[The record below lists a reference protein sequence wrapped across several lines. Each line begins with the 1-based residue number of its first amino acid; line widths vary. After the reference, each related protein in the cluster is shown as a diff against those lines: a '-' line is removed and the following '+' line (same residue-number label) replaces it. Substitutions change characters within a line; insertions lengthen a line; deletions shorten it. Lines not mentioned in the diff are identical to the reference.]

1 MPSFDARLRWLPA
14 RLLGHGYTIGPWLLH
29 EVHPTVAPASAPWSA
44 VLEDPKIGAVKL
56 TGLLRHQGS
65 SLALLVHGLGGEVEA
80 SYMARAA
87 CAADMAGFSCLRL
100 CLRGADRSGEDYYHA
115 GLTADLHATIASPA
129 LARYE
134 RIFLF
139 GYSLGGHVA
148 LRYAV
153 DAPDPRV
160 AAVAAVCSPLD
171 LDASAHA
178 FDRPACELYRRYV
191 LRALYEIYE
200 SVARRRQVPI
210 SVALARRIRTIR
222 EWDRLV
228 VAPRYGFRDAEHYY
242 RSVSVGPWLPELGI
256 ASLLVFARHDP
267 IVPASSVAAALEG
280 KPGRSVVRWIERGGH
295 VGFPS
300 KMDLGFG
307 PERGLESQV
316 MSWFGAVRPRMG
328 SNGRSLYSRSD

>member
-1 MPSFDARLRWLPA
+1 VPLRSLTS
-14 RLLGHGYTIGPWLLH
+14 RLLGHGWTIGPWVKH
-29 EVHPTVAPASAPWSA
+29 EVHPTVAPPSTPWST

-87 CAADMAGFSCLRL
+87 VAAEAAGLSSLRL

-115 GLTADLHATIASPA
+115 GLTADLHAAIASPA
-129 LARYE
+129 VARYH

-160 AAVAAVCSPLD
+160 AAVAAVCPPLD

-178 FDRPACELYRRYV
+178 FDRPVCELYRRYI
-191 LRALYEIYE
+191 LRSLYEIYE
-200 SVARRRQVPI
+200 DVARRRRVPI
-210 SVALARRIRTIR
+210 SVALARRIRSIR
-222 EWDRLV
+222 EWDRLI

-242 RSVSVGPWLPELGI
+242 HSVSVGPWLPELRM

-267 IVPASSVAAALEG
+267 IVPASSVSAALEG
-280 KPGRSVVRWIERGGH
+280 HAPRTMVRWIERGGH
-295 VGFPS
+295 VGFPA
-300 KMDLGFG
+300 KLDLGFG
-307 PERGLESQV
+307 SLLGLEGQI
-316 MSWFGAVRPRMG
+316 MSWFSAGARG
-328 SNGRSLYSRSD
+328 GA

>member
-1 MPSFDARLRWLPA
+1 MQSSDVLLRWLPS
-14 RLLGHGYTIGPWLLH
+14 RLAGHGWTIGPWLLH
-29 EVHPTVAPASAPWSA
+29 EVRPTLAPSSVAWST

-56 TGLLRHQGS
+56 TGLLRQKGA

-87 CAADMAGFSCLRL
+87 CAADEAGLSCLRL
-100 CLRGADRSGEDYYHA
+100 CLRCADRSGEEYYHA
-115 GLTADLHATIASPA
+115 GLTADLHAAIASPT

-160 AAVAAVCSPLD
+160 AAVAAVCPPLD
-171 LDASAHA
+171 LDASARA
-178 FDRPACELYRRYV
+178 FDRPACELYRRYI

-210 SVALARRIRTIR
+210 PVALARRVRLIR
-222 EWDRLV
+222 EWDQLV
-228 VAPRYGFRDAEHYY
+228 IAPRYGFRDAEHYY
-242 RSVSVGPWLPELGI
+242 RSVSVGPWLPELRVP
-256 ASLLVFARHDP
+256 SLLVFARHDP
-267 IVPASSVAAALEG
+267 IVPESAVSPALAL
-280 KPGRSVVRWIERGGH
+280 RAQRTIVRFTERGGH
-295 VGFPS
+295 VGFPA
-300 KMDLGFG
+300 KLDLGFG
-307 PERGLESQV
+307 PALGLEGQV
-316 MSWFGAVRPRMG
+316 MSWFSSWRARRLDGLSHLDRA
-328 SNGRSLYSRSD
+328 SR